1 MKPLAAL
8 LLVLFWPLATAAA
21 SPGAGIVT
29 GVSGRVTVSR
39 TTTPPLPLHFK
50 DEVFLKDRITT
61 AERSL
66 ARLLLGKKALV
77 TVRELSELEIR
88 DEAGRSIVD
97 VDSGKIAIS
106 VARQRMRS
114 GEVVEVR
121 TQNAVAAI
129 RGTVVVAENIPVR
142 SGAPPVSRLHVLSG
156 YIDVTPR
163 NNPAAR
169 PVRLVAPAS
178 VTVTGDSVGLPIR
191 LDDAARQELLS
202 DLHPLLPQHLDT
214 LDALASGEQSRAV
227 SLARLLTGDG
237 AGGAETLDLR
247 EVPANLEDGARSV
260 IKAPI
265 TPSVQAGGGSGSG
278 GSALPFIW
286 NGPPVPPVNVPGD
299 LYQVQPFSSQS
310 ISTDFLRATN
320 STLAVGGDVLQV
332 KGSLSS
338 STALPFMSLAGS
350 TLGAQTL
357 TLLRNGTLSLTG
369 TLLDAVNS
377 AANISGA
384 ALVEAQANS
393 SLTGAS
399 ASAFLSFTGGSLS
412 LGGGTNGFG
421 FNSNSTANLA
431 GPLLSGNGTSI
442 TGSSDLVTVKAA
454 TLTDT
459 TTSPLVSLTGG
470 TLELAGAS
478 GFSVSNQG
486 TANLSGGLLS
496 TSGTDVTSTGDFV
509 LARTQGRFVVTGSLA
524 PLVSLAGGNSQI
536 ATAGSIFNLIGTA
549 TAPDPVS
556 GLTVGTEEPIQH
568 GGGFLDMNAATAT
581 TARAVTVDT
590 ALLQAS
596 APLLNL
602 RGASGAQL
610 TTRDNAIDLTSKAKV
625 TNTGAFVALDQS
637 RLIVN
642 NAALINVAGGSFLQG
657 GGNLINL
664 ANGST
669 LTINNGVLLSVSG
682 GSIVSINGALIAF
695 SGSPGNMVN
704 VSNALAFVNIGG
716 IPVALTGGALAANVT
731 ITGTPIRNP
740 GLGAITPNRAL
751 IQVNGARSRVMI
763 SGN

>member
-1 MKPLAAL
+1 MEIRAGMKPLVAL
-8 LLVLFWPLATAAA
+8 LLVLVWPLATAAA

-29 GVSGRVTVSR
+29 GVSGRVMVSR
-39 TTTPPLPLHFK
+39 TTSPPLPLHFK
-50 DEVFLKDRITT
+50 DEIFLKDRITT

-88 DEAGRSIVD
+88 DEAGRSTVD
-97 VDSGKIAIS
+97 LDSGKIAIG

-114 GEVVEVR
+114 GDVVEVR

-142 SGAPPVSRLHVLSG
+142 SGTPPVSRLHVLSG

-247 EVPANLEDGARSV
+247 EVPADPADGCCAV
-260 IKAPI
+260 IQAPVA
-265 TPSVQAGGGSGSG
+265 PSVQGAGGSGSG
-278 GSALPFIW
+278 GSSLPFIF
-286 NGPPVPPVNVPGD
+286 NSQTVTFPGYLVP
-299 LYQVQPFSSQS
+299 PFSSQS
-310 ISTDFLRATN
+310 ISTDLLRATN
-320 STLAVGGDVLQV
+320 SILTVPGDVLQV
-332 KGSLSS
+332 KGFLSS
-338 STALPFMSLAGS
+338 STSLPFTSLYRS
-350 TLGAQTL
+350 RLDAQTL
-357 TLLRNGTLSLTG
+357 TLLRNGTLSLTSLTG
-369 TLLDAVNS
+369 SLLDAVNS
-377 AANISGA
+377 AVNISGA
-384 ALVEAQANS
+384 ALVEAQAKS

-399 ASAFLSFTGGSLS
+399 ASAFLSFTDGSLF
-412 LGGGTNGFG
+412 LGVGTNGFSLDSG
-421 FNSNSTANLA
+421 STANLA
-431 GPLLSGNGTSI
+431 GPLFSANGTSI
-442 TGSSDLVTVKAA
+442 TGSSD
-454 TLTDT
+454 
-459 TTSPLVSLTGG
+459 
-470 TLELAGAS
+470 
-478 GFSVSNQG
+478 
-486 TANLSGGLLS
+486 
-496 TSGTDVTSTGDFV
+496 FV
-509 LARTQGRFVVTGSLA
+509 LARTGGRFVVTGSLA
-524 PLVSLAGGNSQI
+524 PLVSLAGGYSQI
-536 ATAGSIFNLIGTA
+536 ATAGSIFRLTGTT
-549 TAPDPVS
+549 TALDPLS

-568 GGGFLDMNAATAT
+568 GGGFLDMNAATVT

-602 RGASGAQL
+602 SGAGGAQL
-610 TTRDNAIDLTSKAKV
+610 TTSSNAIDLTSKSKV
-625 TNTGAFVALDQS
+625 TNTGTFVALDQS

-642 NAALINVAGGSFLQG
+642 NAALVNVAGGSFLQG

-664 ANGST
+664 ANGSI
-669 LTINNGVLLSVSG
+669 LTINNGVLLFVSG
-682 GSIVSINGALIAF
+682 GSIVNINGALIAF
-695 SGSPGNMVN
+695 SGSAGNQVN
-704 VSNALAFVNIGG
+704 VSNTLAFINIGG
-716 IPVALTGGALAANVT
+716 IPVALTCGALAANVV
-731 ITGTPIRNP
+731 ITGNPIKNAA
-740 GLGAITPNRAL
+740 LGAITPNKAL
-751 IQVNGARSRVMI
+751 IQVNGATTKVTI

>member
-1 MKPLAAL
+1 MEIRTGMKPLAAL
-8 LLVLFWPLATAAA
+8 LLVLCWPLAAAAA

-39 TTTPPLPLHFK
+39 TTTPPLPLNFK
-50 DEVFLKDRITT
+50 DELFLKDRITT

-88 DEAGRSIVD
+88 DEAGRSTVD
-97 VDSGKIAIS
+97 LDSGKIAIG

-142 SGAPPVSRLHVLSG
+142 AGAPPVSRLHVLSG

-163 NNPAAR
+163 NNPAAP

-178 VTVTGDSVGLPIR
+178 VTVTGDSVGLPSV
-191 LDDAARQELLS
+191 LDDAARQALLS
-202 DLHPLLPQHLDT
+202 DLHPLLPQHFNT

-227 SLARLLTGDG
+227 SLARFLTGEG
-237 AGGAETLDLR
+237 TGGAETLDLR
-247 EVPANLEDGARSV
+247 EVPADPADASNA
-260 IKAPI
+260 IIQAPI
-265 TPSVQAGGGSGSG
+265 TPSVQGAGGSGSG
-278 GSALPFIW
+278 GSSLPFIYS
-286 NGPPVPPVNVPGD
+286 NQTPTFPGD
-299 LYQVQPFSSQS
+299 LPYLVPPFSSQS
-310 ISTDFLRATN
+310 ISTDLLRATN
-320 STLAVGGDVLQV
+320 SILAVPGDVLQV

-338 STALPFMSLAGS
+338 STSLPFMSLNGS
-350 TLGAQTL
+350 TLDAQTL

-369 TLLDAVNS
+369 SLLDAVNS
-377 AANISGA
+377 AVNISGT

-393 SLTGAS
+393 SLTGTG

-412 LGGGTNGFG
+412 LLGAGTNGFSFDSG
-421 FNSNSTANLA
+421 STASLA
-431 GPLLSGNGTSI
+431 GPLFSSNGTSI
-442 TGSSDLVTVKAA
+442 TGSSDFVVTKSKGRLTVTGSAA
-454 TLTDT
+454 
-459 TTSPLVSLTGG
+459 PLLSLTGG
-470 TLELAGAS
+470 
-478 GFSVSNQG
+478 
-486 TANLSGGLLS
+486 
-496 TSGTDVTSTGDFV
+496 
-509 LARTQGRFVVTGSLA
+509 
-524 PLVSLAGGNSQI
+524 NSSI
-536 ATAGSIFNLIGTA
+536 ATAGSIFSLTGAA
-549 TAPDPVS
+549 TALDPVS

-568 GGGFLDMNAATAT
+568 GGGFLDMNAATVT
-581 TARAVTVDT
+581 TARAVTVDK

-602 RGASGAQL
+602 SGAGGAQL
-610 TTRDNAIDLTSKAKV
+610 TTSSNAIDLTSKAKV
-625 TNTGAFVALDQS
+625 TNTGTLVALDQS
-637 RLIVN
+637 RLIIN

-664 ANGST
+664 SNGSI
-669 LTINNGVLLSVSG
+669 LTINNGVLLSASG

-695 SGSPGNMVN
+695 SGAPGNQVN

-716 IPVALTGGALAANVT
+716 IPVALTGGALAANVV
-731 ITGTPIRNP
+731 ITGNPIKNAA
-740 GLGAITPNRAL
+740 LGAITPNKAL
-751 IQVNGARSRVMI
+751 IQVNGAATKVTI